1 MLIEEDTVQNNCR
14 RVLSDGNQVQLN
26 HPVQL
31 NYPVYQELM
40 WLIGIYYKLKSSF
53 QSYFPIFNFYQP

>member
-26 HPVQL
+26 H
-31 NYPVYQELM
+31 PVYQELM